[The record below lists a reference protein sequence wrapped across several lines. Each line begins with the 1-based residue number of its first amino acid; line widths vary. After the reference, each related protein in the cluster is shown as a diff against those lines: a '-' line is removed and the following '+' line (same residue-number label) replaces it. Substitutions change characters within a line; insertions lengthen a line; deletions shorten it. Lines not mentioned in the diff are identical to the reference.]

1 MRMQEFL
8 LKVVLFM
15 RTYTYN
21 PFKERRDKIFLVS
34 LIIAF
39 ILYLAFSITYFS
51 SVSGEIRENVVR
63 LHILAESD
71 SEIDQQVKLKVRD
84 ALLKKNTELLSSK
97 VTPENAE
104 EYFKNSKDE
113 LEKCANEVLKENG
126 FDYTAKITL
135 GKEYYTTR
143 TYEDLTFPAGT
154 YTSVKVVLGS
164 GEGKN
169 WWCVM
174 FPPLCVSVATGGIET
189 DDGVNLEEYLD
200 EDGKR
205 IVMSEGKFKVGFKV
219 VEWYEKLF
227 K

>member
-1 MRMQEFL
+1 
-8 LKVVLFM
+8 M
-15 RTYTYN
+15 RTYTYT
-21 PFKERRDKIFLVS
+21 PFKERRDKIFLIS
-34 LIIAF
+34 IIIGF
-39 ILYLAFSITYFS
+39 VLYLAFSITYFS

-63 LHILAESD
+63 LHILAD
-71 SEIDQQVKLKVRD
+71 SNSKIDQEVKLKVRD
-84 ALLKKNTELLSSK
+84 ALLEKNTQLLSNK

-104 EYFKNSKDE
+104 EYFKQSKDE

-143 TYEDLTFPAGT
+143 VYEDLTFPAGT
-154 YTSVKVVLGS
+154 YTSIKVVLGS

-174 FPPLCVSVATGGIET
+174 FPPLCVPVATGGVET
-189 DDGVNLEEYLD
+189 DDSVSLEEYLD
-200 EDGKR
+200 ENGKR
-205 IVMSEGKFKVGFKV
+205 IVESNGKFKVGFKI
-219 VEWYEKLF
+219 VEIYERLF

>member
-1 MRMQEFL
+1 
-8 LKVVLFM
+8 M

-21 PFKERRDKIFLVS
+21 PFKERRDKIFLASVLVS
-34 LIIAF
+34 FVLYCAF
-39 ILYLAFSITYFS
+39 FITYFS

-71 SEIDQQVKLKVRD
+71 EEIDQKVKLKVRD
-84 ALLKKNTELLSSK
+84 ALLEKNTELLSSK

-104 EYFKNSKDE
+104 EYFENSKDE
-113 LEKCANEVLKENG
+113 LEKCANRVLKENG
-126 FDYTAKITL
+126 LDYTATITL

-143 TYEDLTFPAGT
+143 VYEDLTFPAGT

-174 FPPLCVSVATGGIET
+174 FPPLCVPVATGDIET

-205 IVMSEGKFKVGFKV
+205 IVTSGSRFKVGFKV

-227 K
+227 KWLGNRN

>member
-1 MRMQEFL
+1 MRN
-8 LKVVLFM
+8 
-15 RTYTYN
+15 YTYN
-21 PFKERRDKIFLVS
+21 AFKERRDKIFLIS
-34 LIIAF
+34 LLIGVA
-39 ILYLAFSITYFS
+39 LYLAFSITYFAS
-51 SVSGEIRENVVR
+51 ASGEIRENVVR

-71 SEIDQQVKLKVRD
+71 SEVDQNVKLKVRD
-84 ALLKKNTELLSSK
+84 ALLEKNTELLSSK

-104 EYFKNSKDE
+104 KYFEKSKDE
-113 LEKCANEVLKENG
+113 LEKCANEVLEENG
-126 FDYTAKITL
+126 FKYTAKITL

-154 YTSVKVVLGS
+154 YTSVKVVLGD

-174 FPPLCVSVATGGIET
+174 FPPLCVPVATGGIET
-189 DDGVNLEEYLD
+189 DDGVSLEEYLD

-205 IVMSEGKFKVGFKV
+205 IVTSEGKFKVGFKV

>member
-1 MRMQEFL
+1 MRN
-8 LKVVLFM
+8 
-15 RTYTYN
+15 YTYN
-21 PFKERRDKIFLVS
+21 AFKERRDKIFLIS
-34 LIIAF
+34 LLIGVA
-39 ILYLAFSITYFS
+39 LYLAFSITYFAS
-51 SVSGEIRENVVR
+51 ASGEIRENVVR

-71 SEIDQQVKLKVRD
+71 SEVDQNVKLKVRD
-84 ALLKKNTELLSSK
+84 ALLEKNTELLSSK

-104 EYFKNSKDE
+104 KYFEKSKDE
-113 LEKCANEVLKENG
+113 LEKCANEVLEENG
-126 FDYTAKITL
+126 FKYTAKITL

-143 TYEDLTFPAGT
+143 IYEDLTFPAGT
-154 YTSVKVVLGS
+154 YTSVKVVLGD

-174 FPPLCVSVATGGIET
+174 FPPLCVPVATGGIET
-189 DDGVNLEEYLD
+189 DDGVSLEEYLD

-205 IVMSEGKFKVGFKV
+205 IVTSEGKFKVGFKV

>member
-1 MRMQEFL
+1 
-8 LKVVLFM
+8 M

-34 LIIAF
+34 FIIAF

-51 SVSGEIRENVVR
+51 SVSGEIRESVVR

-84 ALLKKNTELLSSK
+84 ALLKKNTELLSSN

-104 EYFKNSKDE
+104 EYFKNSKEE
-113 LEKCANEVLKENG
+113 LEECANRVLKENG

-174 FPPLCVSVATGGIET
+174 FPPLCVPVATGGIET
-189 DDGVNLEEYLD
+189 DDGVSLEEYLD

-205 IVMSEGKFKVGFKV
+205 IVTSEGKFKVGFKV

>member
-1 MRMQEFL
+1 MKF
-8 LKVVLFM
+8 
-15 RTYTYN
+15 YTYN
-21 PFKERRDKIFLVS
+21 AFKFKRDKII
-34 LIIAF
+34 LIALAIGF
-39 ILYLAFSITYFS
+39 VLYFAFSITYFA

-63 LHILAESD
+63 LHILAESN

-84 ALLKKNTELLSSK
+84 ALLQKNTELLSSK

-104 EYFKNSKDE
+104 KYFENSKEE

-126 FDYTAKITL
+126 FNYTAKITL

-174 FPPLCVSVATGGIET
+174 FPPLCVPVATGGIET
-189 DDGVNLEEYLD
+189 DDGVSLEEYLD

-205 IVMSEGKFKVGFKV
+205 IVTSEGKFKVGFKV

>member
-1 MRMQEFL
+1 MRN
-8 LKVVLFM
+8 
-15 RTYTYN
+15 YTYN
-21 PFKERRDKIFLVS
+21 AFKERRDKIFLIS
-34 LIIAF
+34 LLIGVA
-39 ILYLAFSITYFS
+39 LYLAFSITYFAS
-51 SVSGEIRENVVR
+51 ASGEIRENVVR

-71 SEIDQQVKLKVRD
+71 SEVDQNVKLKVRD
-84 ALLKKNTELLSSK
+84 ALLEKNTELLSSK

-104 EYFKNSKDE
+104 KYFEKSKDE
-113 LEKCANEVLKENG
+113 LEKCANEVLEENG
-126 FDYTAKITL
+126 FKYTAKITL

-143 TYEDLTFPAGT
+143 TYEDFTFPAGT
-154 YTSVKVVLGS
+154 YTSVKVVLGD

-174 FPPLCVSVATGGIET
+174 FPPLCVPVATGGIET
-189 DDGVNLEEYLD
+189 DDGVSLEEYLD

-205 IVMSEGKFKVGFKV
+205 IVTSEGKFKVGFKV

>member
-1 MRMQEFL
+1 MRVLTFL

-21 PFKERRDKIFLVS
+21 PFKERRDKLFLVS
-34 LIIAF
+34 FIIGF
-39 ILYLAFSITYFS
+39 SLYLAFSITYFS
-51 SVSGEIRENVVR
+51 SASGEIRESVVR
-63 LHILAESD
+63 LHILAESN
-71 SEIDQQVKLKVRD
+71 SEIDQEVKLKVRD
-84 ALLKKNTELLSSK
+84 ALLQKNTELLSSK
-97 VTPENAE
+97 VTPENVEQYFE
-104 EYFKNSKDE
+104 ESKDE

-143 TYEDLTFPAGT
+143 AYENLTFPAGT
-154 YTSVKVVLGS
+154 YTSVKVVLGK

-174 FPPLCVSVATGGIET
+174 FPPLCVPAATGTIET
-189 DDGVNLEEYLD
+189 DDEVRIEEYLD
-200 EDGKR
+200 ESGKR
-205 IVMSEGKFKVGFKV
+205 IITSDGKFKVGFKV
-219 VEWYEKLF
+219 VEWYERLF

>member
-1 MRMQEFL
+1 MKGGF
-8 LKVVLFM
+8 FM
-15 RTYTYN
+15 TTYTYKA
-21 PFKERRDKIFLVS
+21 FKERRDKIFLVS
-34 LIIAF
+34 LLIAVV
-39 ILYLAFSITYFS
+39 LYCAFSVTYFA
-51 SVSGEIRENVVR
+51 SVSGEIRESVVR
-63 LHILAESD
+63 LHILAD
-71 SEIDQQVKLKVRD
+71 SNSQMDQQVKLKVRD
-84 ALLKKNTELLSSK
+84 ALLEKNTELLSSK

-143 TYEDLTFPAGT
+143 VYEELTFPAGT

-174 FPPLCVSVATGGIET
+174 FPPLCVPAATGEITT
-189 DDGVNLEEYLD
+189 DSAVDLEEYLD
-200 EDGKR
+200 EDGKK
-205 IVMSEGKFKVGFKV
+205 IVSSKGKFKVGFKV
-219 VEWYEKLF
+219 VEIYEKLF

>member
-1 MRMQEFL
+1 M
-8 LKVVLFM
+8 V
-15 RTYTYN
+15 
-21 PFKERRDKIFLVS
+21 
-34 LIIAF
+34 IAF
-39 ILYLAFSITYFS
+39 TLYCAYSITYVAS
-51 SVSGEIRENVVR
+51 ISGEIRENVVR
-63 LHILAESD
+63 LHILADSD

-84 ALLKKNTELLSSK
+84 ALLEKNTELLSNK

-104 EYFKNSKDE
+104 DYFESSKAE

-126 FDYTAKITL
+126 FNYKATITL
-135 GKEYYTTR
+135 GEEYYTTR
-143 TYEDLTFPAGT
+143 VYEDLTFPAGT

-174 FPPLCVSVATGGIET
+174 FPPLCVPVANGGLET

-200 EDGKR
+200 KDGKR
-205 IVMSEGKFKVGFKV
+205 IVSSKGKFKAEFKI
-219 VEWYEKLF
+219 VELYERLF